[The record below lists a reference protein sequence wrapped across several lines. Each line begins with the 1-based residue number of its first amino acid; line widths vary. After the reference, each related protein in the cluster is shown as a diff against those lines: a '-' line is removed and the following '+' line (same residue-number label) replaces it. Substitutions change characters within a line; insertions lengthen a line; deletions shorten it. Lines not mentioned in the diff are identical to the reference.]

1 MHELGIIVHISRT
14 LDEVAKENNLTEIG
28 SVTLEIGEVSG
39 IVPDYM
45 TDCWKYYRKKS
56 ELFKESDLKIEIL
69 PAVTYREAVRR
80 PILRWNSD
88 GSAPAAAVLKP
99 ICSRGMSA
107 ASKKSR
113 PAEKA
118 GLKGVRA

>member
-69 PAVTYREAVRR
+69 PAVTYCEACQNTYPTVEFGR
-80 PILRWNSD
+80 
-88 GSAPAAAVLKP
+88 
-99 ICSRGMSA
+99 
-107 ASKKSR
+107 
-113 PAEKA
+113 
-118 GLKGVRA
+118 

>member
-56 ELFKESDLKIEIL
+56 ELFKAVSYTHLTL
-69 PAVTYREAVRR
+69 PTIA
-80 PILRWNSD
+80 
-88 GSAPAAAVLKP
+88 
-99 ICSRGMSA
+99 
-107 ASKKSR
+107 
-113 PAEKA
+113 
-118 GLKGVRA
+118 

>member
-56 ELFKESDLKIEIL
+56 ELFKDSDLKIEIL
-69 PAVTYREAVRR
+69 PAVTYCEACQKTY
-80 PILRWNSD
+80 PTAE

>member
-45 TDCWKYYRKKS
+45 TDCWKYYREKS
-56 ELFKESDLKIEIL
+56 ELFKD
-69 PAVTYREAVRR
+69 
-80 PILRWNSD
+80 
-88 GSAPAAAVLKP
+88 
-99 ICSRGMSA
+99 
-107 ASKKSR
+107 
-113 PAEKA
+113 
-118 GLKGVRA
+118 

>member
-45 TDCWKYYRKKS
+45 TDCWKYYGKNRS
-56 ELFKESDLKIEIL
+56 F
-69 PAVTYREAVRR
+69 
-80 PILRWNSD
+80 LR
-88 GSAPAAAVLKP
+88 
-99 ICSRGMSA
+99 IQI
-107 ASKKSR
+107 
-113 PAEKA
+113 
-118 GLKGVRA
+118 